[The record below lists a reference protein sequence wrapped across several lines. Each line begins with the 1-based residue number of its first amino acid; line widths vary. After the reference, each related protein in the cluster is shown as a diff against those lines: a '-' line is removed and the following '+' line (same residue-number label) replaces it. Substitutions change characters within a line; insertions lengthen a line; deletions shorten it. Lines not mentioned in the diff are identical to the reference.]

1 MITVTEYK
9 NQKVGVFGLGKA
21 GEAAVCSLLAG
32 GAEVYAWDDCLSS
45 PSPLPNPPPQGGREL
60 SKIPSSAWDWENLKA
75 LVLSPG
81 VPLTH
86 PAPHPV
92 VALAHKYNVPVIGEV
107 ELLFR
112 TQPDATYIGITGTN
126 GKSTTTTLIG
136 HILKEAGVI
145 CEIGGNLGTPALAL
159 APLGKGGVYVV
170 EMSSY
175 QLDLLKSVRFN
186 VAVLLNITPDH
197 IDRHGDMAGYIAAKK
212 HIFDRQTA
220 GDVAVVDI
228 GIRQEALG
236 IREARIIKIS
246 ADKEIAEGVYA
257 KDGVLH
263 DKTSPMPNAQSLMPL
278 TAIASLTGKHNWQNA
293 AAAYAACRAV
303 GVAPEKIYAAMQSFA
318 GLRHRMQLVVTIKG
332 VRFVNDSK
340 ATNAD
345 ATSNALAAYDNI
357 YWIAGGK
364 AKDGGISG
372 LGQYF
377 SKITHAFLIGEAAEE
392 FAKTLEGKVAYTQC
406 GTLEVAVARAAEV
419 ADKDS
424 GFGIRDSGSKKD
436 YSGVVLLS
444 PACASFDQ
452 FKSFEH
458 RGDVFCELVEKIN
471 GS

>member
-1 MITVTEYK
+1 I
-9 NQKVGVFGLGKA
+9 
-21 GEAAVCSLLAG
+21 
-32 GAEVYAWDDCLSS
+32 
-45 PSPLPNPPPQGGREL
+45 
-60 SKIPSSAWDWENLKA
+60 DWEWRAVEKIRGHYDWSA
-75 LVLSPG
+75 TDKLV
-81 VPLTH
+81 T
-86 PAPHPV
+86 
-92 VALAHKYNVPVIGEV
+92 LAHKYNVPVIGEV

-136 HILKEAGVI
+136 HILQQSGVA
-145 CEIGGNLGTPALAL
+145 CEVGGNLGTPALAL
-159 APLGKGGVYVV
+159 APLGKGGVYVL

-175 QLDLLKSVRFN
+175 QLDLLKTARFN

-212 HIFDRQTA
+212 HIFERQVA

-246 ADKEIAEGVYA
+246 ADKEIVEGVYA

-263 DKTSPMPNAQSLMPL
+263 DKSSIMPNAQSLMPL
-278 TAIASLTGKHNWQNA
+278 TFIASLTGKHNWQNA
-293 AAAYAACRAV
+293 AAAYAACLSV

-318 GLRHRMQLVVTIKG
+318 GLRHRMQLVATING

-364 AKDGGISG
+364 AKEGGITS
-372 LGQYF
+372 LSEYF
-377 SKITHAFLIGEAAEE
+377 PKINHAFLIGEAAEE
-392 FAKTLEGKVAYTQC
+392 FAKTLEGKVAYTRC
-406 GTLEVAVARAAEV
+406 GTLEVAVEMAFQKSEN
-419 ADKDS
+419 
-424 GFGIRDSGSKKD
+424 GSQK
-436 YSGVVLLS
+436 SEAGVVLLS

>member
-21 GEAAVCSLLAG
+21 GEAAVVSLLAG
-32 GAEVYAWDDCLSS
+32 GAEVFAWDDRMADDGSRMTS
-45 PSPLPNPPPQGGREL
+45 
-60 SKIPSSAWDWENLKA
+60 IFPSSVICHPFSKWDWSALKA

-86 PAPHPV
+86 PKPHPV
-92 VALAHKYNVPVIGEV
+92 VELAHKYNVPVIGEV

-112 TQPDATYIGITGTN
+112 AQPEATYIGITGTN

-136 HILKEAGVI
+136 HILKESGVT
-145 CEIGGNLGTPALAL
+145 CEVGGNLGTPALAL
-159 APLGKGGVYVV
+159 APLGKGGVYVI

-175 QLDLLKSVRFN
+175 QLDLMKSVRFN

-197 IDRHGDMAGYIAAKK
+197 IDRHGDMEGYIAAKK
-212 HIFDRQTA
+212 HIFERQTV

-228 GIRQEALG
+228 GIRDWALG
-236 IREARIIKIS
+236 IREAKLIEIS
-246 ADKEIAEGVYA
+246 TDKELAQGVYV

-263 DKTSPMPNAQSLMPL
+263 DKSTLIPNAQSLMPL
-278 TAIASLTGKHNWQNA
+278 TSIASLTGRHNWQNA

-303 GVAPEKIYAAMQSFA
+303 GVVPEKIYAAMQSFA
-318 GLRHRMQLVVTIKG
+318 GLRHRMQLVATING
-332 VRFVNDSK
+332 VRFINDSK

-364 AKDGGISG
+364 AKDGGITS
-372 LGQYF
+372 LSQYF
-377 SKITHAFLIGEAAEE
+377 PKITHAFLIGEAAEE
-392 FAKTLEGKVAYTQC
+392 FAKKLEGKVAYIQC
-406 GTLEVAVARAAEV
+406 GTLDVAVSMAAEI
-419 ADKDS
+419 AK
-424 GFGIRDSGSKKD
+424 SGS
-436 YSGVVLLS
+436 VVLLS

-458 RGDVFCELVEKIN
+458 RGDIFCELVEKL
-471 GS
+471 G